1 MLFLTYFLQRVC
13 VDLMFWFKLRIV
25 WDSVHKGLFLLRHFR
40 FILLMTILYFNGLK
54 IFIVETY
61 ISNLFQLYF
70 RVLIRTYVL
79 FICFRIDCFFAL
91 LFGCFLSRVFVIV
104 GLFFRSWW
112 HLNLLLLAERCSMAF
127 TVIMNRVDLASFD
140 KIRVTGSY
148 ILNIR
153 LLFHEYDCLLY
164 SIGIVYVILRLFLFS
179 KIFSVQ
185 QWVLSALNMLL
196 ICFKNNLIL
205 IHHFL

>member
-1 MLFLTYFLQRVC
+1 
-13 VDLMFWFKLRIV
+13 MFWFKLRIV
-25 WDSVHKGLFLLRHFR
+25 RNSVHESLFLLRHFR
-40 FILLMTILYFNGLK
+40 FILLVTIWDFNGLK

-61 ISNLFQLYF
+61 IRNLFQLYF
-70 RVLIRTYVL
+70 RVLIGTYVFL
-79 FICFRIDCFFAL
+79 ICFRIYRFFAL
-91 LFGCFLSRVFVIV
+91 LFRCFLSRIFAIV
-104 GLFFRSWW
+104 GLFFYSWW
-112 HLNLLLLAERCSMAF
+112 HLNLLLLAERCSMTF
-127 TVIMNRVDLASFD
+127 TVIMNGVDLASFD

-148 ILNIR
+148 ILD
-153 LLFHEYDCLLY
+153 LGLFFHEYDCLLS

-196 ICFKNNLIL
+196 ISFKNNLIL